1 MKWLEKIKKSENIN
15 QLPTYKEL
23 INYTE
28 ADWKEY
34 FKNDKFYS
42 RVIKEFNI
50 TIEDI
55 KRFKEDVIQHA
66 LNKEKSKEVYD
77 ELIKLTSKYDS
88 DRYCRFI
95 DEHREEVYDELEY
108 EDRFMLLKNL
118 YIGAKDCTEIGYM
131 LKEEVLD
138 FGDIIPDLE
147 VENIKKVF
155 NGKEKRIKEI
165 ILTLTT
171 AKVKELNE
179 ILKEKG
185 VKGYSKLK
193 KSDKLEIVVDLLLA
207 ENIEVDIVQEEKEI
221 KLNNIETLEEIKLN
235 YDIDREFI
243 SNVQMKKSVENFA
256 KLFGRVVKLDDKEVV
271 KESVDK
277 IEADIKYK
285 DKKLSEIK
293 NTIERIKEINAQ
305 LETINTDLRIKYEIY
320 LENNELAIE
329 SYWVGSSVFYRFDD
343 EYDTYYIKEINI
355 TRLDDNYS
363 KRDLEE
369 TIKHNKLYKDN
380 VLYILYDES
389 KLEIEFNKKGF
400 IDTSKSILELKM
412 ELMNDCEV
420 SSSSIDYLD
429 IEYKSDE
436 AFISYDLSVEDYFI
450 LNNIYTN
457 KKITVVAEE
466 MLDQYKK
473 WIKDVKKLFINK
485 KSNFKMIS

>member
-1 MKWLEKIKKSENIN
+1 
-15 QLPTYKEL
+15 
-23 INYTE
+23 
-28 ADWKEY
+28 
-34 FKNDKFYS
+34 
-42 RVIKEFNI
+42 
-50 TIEDI
+50 
-55 KRFKEDVIQHA
+55 
-66 LNKEKSKEVYD
+66 
-77 ELIKLTSKYDS
+77 
-88 DRYCRFI
+88 
-95 DEHREEVYDELEY
+95 
-108 EDRFMLLKNL
+108 
-118 YIGAKDCTEIGYM
+118 
-131 LKEEVLD
+131 
-138 FGDIIPDLE
+138 
-147 VENIKKVF
+147 
-155 NGKEKRIKEI
+155 
-165 ILTLTT
+165 
-171 AKVKELNE
+171 E

-193 KSDKLEIVVDLLLA
+193 KSDKLEVVVDLLLA
-207 ENIEVDIVQEEKEI
+207 ENIEVDIVHEEKET
-221 KLNNIETLEEIKLN
+221 KLNNIETLEEIKLD
-235 YDIDREFI
+235 YDIDKEFI

-305 LETINTDLRIKYEIY
+305 LETINTDLRINYEIY

-343 EYDTYYIKEINI
+343 EYDTYYIKELNI

-389 KLEIEFNKKGF
+389 KFAIEFNKKGF

>member
-1 MKWLEKIKKSENIN
+1 M
-15 QLPTYKEL
+15 T
-23 INYTE
+23 
-28 ADWKEY
+28 D
-34 FKNDKFYS
+34 
-42 RVIKEFNI
+42 
-50 TIEDI
+50 
-55 KRFKEDVIQHA
+55 
-66 LNKEKSKEVYD
+66 
-77 ELIKLTSKYDS
+77 
-88 DRYCRFI
+88 
-95 DEHREEVYDELEY
+95 
-108 EDRFMLLKNL
+108 
-118 YIGAKDCTEIGYM
+118 
-131 LKEEVLD
+131 
-138 FGDIIPDLE
+138 
-147 VENIKKVF
+147 
-155 NGKEKRIKEI
+155 KRIKEI

>member
-1 MKWLEKIKKSENIN
+1 MTN
-15 QLPTYKEL
+15 Q
-23 INYTE
+23 
-28 ADWKEY
+28 
-34 FKNDKFYS
+34 
-42 RVIKEFNI
+42 
-50 TIEDI
+50 
-55 KRFKEDVIQHA
+55 
-66 LNKEKSKEVYD
+66 
-77 ELIKLTSKYDS
+77 
-88 DRYCRFI
+88 
-95 DEHREEVYDELEY
+95 
-108 EDRFMLLKNL
+108 
-118 YIGAKDCTEIGYM
+118 
-131 LKEEVLD
+131 
-138 FGDIIPDLE
+138 
-147 VENIKKVF
+147 
-155 NGKEKRIKEI
+155 RIKEI
-165 ILTLTT
+165 ILILTT

-179 ILKEKG
+179 ILKDKG
-185 VKGYSKLK
+185 VKGYSKMK
-193 KSDKLEIVVDLLLA
+193 RAEKLEVIVDLLLA
-207 ENIEVDIVQEEKEI
+207 ENIEVDIVHEEKET
-221 KLNNIETLEEIKLN
+221 KLNNIETLEEIKLD
-235 YDIDREFI
+235 YDIDKEFI

-256 KLFGRVVKLDDKEVV
+256 KLFGRDVKLDDKEVV

-285 DKKLSEIK
+285 DKKLFEIK

-305 LETINTDLRIKYEIY
+305 LEIINTDLRIKYEIY

-329 SYWVGSSVFYRFDD
+329 SYWISSSVFYRFD
-343 EYDTYYIKEINI
+343 EYDTYYIKGLNI
-355 TRLDDNYS
+355 TKLDDNYS

-389 KLEIEFNKKGF
+389 KFEIEFNKKGF

-412 ELMNDCEV
+412 ELMKDCEV

-436 AFISYDLSVEDYFI
+436 AFISYDLSVNDYFI

-466 MLDQYKK
+466 MLDQYEK

>member
-1 MKWLEKIKKSENIN
+1 M
-15 QLPTYKEL
+15 T
-23 INYTE
+23 
-28 ADWKEY
+28 D
-34 FKNDKFYS
+34 
-42 RVIKEFNI
+42 
-50 TIEDI
+50 
-55 KRFKEDVIQHA
+55 
-66 LNKEKSKEVYD
+66 
-77 ELIKLTSKYDS
+77 
-88 DRYCRFI
+88 
-95 DEHREEVYDELEY
+95 
-108 EDRFMLLKNL
+108 
-118 YIGAKDCTEIGYM
+118 
-131 LKEEVLD
+131 
-138 FGDIIPDLE
+138 
-147 VENIKKVF
+147 
-155 NGKEKRIKEI
+155 KRIKEI

-185 VKGYSKLK
+185 VKGYIKLK

>member
-1 MKWLEKIKKSENIN
+1 M
-15 QLPTYKEL
+15 T
-23 INYTE
+23 
-28 ADWKEY
+28 D
-34 FKNDKFYS
+34 
-42 RVIKEFNI
+42 
-50 TIEDI
+50 
-55 KRFKEDVIQHA
+55 
-66 LNKEKSKEVYD
+66 
-77 ELIKLTSKYDS
+77 
-88 DRYCRFI
+88 
-95 DEHREEVYDELEY
+95 
-108 EDRFMLLKNL
+108 
-118 YIGAKDCTEIGYM
+118 
-131 LKEEVLD
+131 
-138 FGDIIPDLE
+138 
-147 VENIKKVF
+147 
-155 NGKEKRIKEI
+155 KRIKEI

-412 ELMNDCEV
+412 ELMN
-420 SSSSIDYLD
+420 LQ
-429 IEYKSDE
+429 KN
-436 AFISYDLSVEDYFI
+436 L
-450 LNNIYTN
+450 L
-457 KKITVVAEE
+457 
-466 MLDQYKK
+466 
-473 WIKDVKKLFINK
+473 
-485 KSNFKMIS
+485 

>member
-1 MKWLEKIKKSENIN
+1 M
-15 QLPTYKEL
+15 T
-23 INYTE
+23 
-28 ADWKEY
+28 D
-34 FKNDKFYS
+34 
-42 RVIKEFNI
+42 
-50 TIEDI
+50 
-55 KRFKEDVIQHA
+55 
-66 LNKEKSKEVYD
+66 
-77 ELIKLTSKYDS
+77 
-88 DRYCRFI
+88 
-95 DEHREEVYDELEY
+95 
-108 EDRFMLLKNL
+108 
-118 YIGAKDCTEIGYM
+118 
-131 LKEEVLD
+131 
-138 FGDIIPDLE
+138 
-147 VENIKKVF
+147 
-155 NGKEKRIKEI
+155 KRIKEI

-363 KRDLEE
+363 R
-369 TIKHNKLYKDN
+369 
-380 VLYILYDES
+380 ES
-389 KLEIEFNKKGF
+389 GR
-400 IDTSKSILELKM
+400 
-412 ELMNDCEV
+412 
-420 SSSSIDYLD
+420 
-429 IEYKSDE
+429 
-436 AFISYDLSVEDYFI
+436 
-450 LNNIYTN
+450 NNQT
-457 KKITVVAEE
+457 
-466 MLDQYKK
+466 
-473 WIKDVKKLFINK
+473 
-485 KSNFKMIS
+485 